1 MQHSLLF
8 HRFKW
13 IENLKNQTNI
23 PLPRKKWLI
32 KNYDTQLS
40 IVDVLLQ
47 NRDLSS
53 EHLEPFRL
61 SDKMHSPDDLPDMQK
76 GVDRILRAIENDE
89 KIVIYGD
96 YDVDGVTS
104 TALMIY
110 FFRAIGYPVDYLVP
124 HREKDGYGL
133 RPAGVDK
140 ARELGARLIIT
151 VDNGISANEAI
162 DYAAEVGIDVVV
174 TDHHLQEGELPHA
187 AAVINPN
194 RTDSQYPFKTICGV
208 AVAFKLCYALG
219 QKCMSI
225 DTYKSFLL
233 THLDL
238 VAMGTI
244 SDVMPIRDENYAF
257 VKFGLK
263 VLSNT
268 KKPGLIELKKIS
280 GVKSDAITPITVG
293 FFLAPRMNAAGRM
306 DDAALAVKLLIE
318 EVPDR
323 AREWAIRLDKLNR
336 QRQTLQQGYLD
347 EAVKTVQNNGTIND
361 KVLIVEN
368 EKWQSG
374 LIGLVSGRL
383 KEKFNRP
390 AFAFT
395 RDNDGNFVGSARSIE
410 AFHVTQALTRFSHFF
425 LTYGGHHKAAGLTI
439 PQEKYNLFKQEFIE
453 YVNRELKDDSFIDE
467 LEIDSVVDIDQINE
481 ETSRQIQAI
490 GPFGETS
497 PEPLFLLED
506 GYIRDM
512 RTLSME
518 KHLKFILRKGNQNFE
533 CLWWGGG
540 KYKDIVRPGQRCDI
554 VFKLNINVFR
564 GTRRLQLTIEDMA
577 LKE

>member
-1 MQHSLLF
+1 
-8 HRFKW
+8 
-13 IENLKNQTNI
+13 
-23 PLPRKKWLI
+23 
-32 KNYDTQLS
+32 
-40 IVDVLLQ
+40 
-47 NRDLSS
+47 
-53 EHLEPFRL
+53 
-61 SDKMHSPDDLPDMQK
+61 MHSPYDLPDMQK
-76 GVDRILRAIENDE
+76 GVDRILQAIENDE

-124 HREKDGYGL
+124 HREREGYGL

-140 ARELGARLIIT
+140 ARELGAKLIIT
-151 VDNGISANEAI
+151 VDNGISANDAI
-162 DYAAEVGIDVVV
+162 DYANELGIDVVV
-174 TDHHLQEGELPHA
+174 TDHHLQEGKLPHA
-187 AAVINPN
+187 SAVINPN
-194 RTDSQYPFKTICGV
+194 RTDSHYPFKTICGV
-208 AVAFKLCYALG
+208 AVAFKLCFALG
-219 QKCMSI
+219 QKLMSE
-225 DTYKSFLL
+225 DVYKSFLL

-280 GVKSDAITPITVG
+280 GVKSDVITPITVG

-318 EVPDR
+318 ESPDR
-323 AREWAIRLDKLNR
+323 AQQWAIGLDKLNR
-336 QRQTLQQGYLD
+336 QRQNLQQGYMD
-347 EAVKTVQNNGTIND
+347 EAIQLVEDNNGSDD

-368 EKWQSG
+368 DNWQSG

-395 RDNDGNFVGSARSIE
+395 RDNDGNYVGSARSTE
-410 AFHVTQALTRFSHFF
+410 AFHVTQALTHFSHFF
-425 LTYGGHHKAAGLTI
+425 LTYGGHKKAAGLTV
-439 PQEKYNLFKQEFIE
+439 PPENFPLFKEEFTA
-453 YVNRELKDDSFIDE
+453 YANNELMDDNFIDE
-467 LEIDSVVDIDQINE
+467 LEIDSLIDIDQINE
-481 ETSRQIQAI
+481 ATSQQVQTI

-497 PEPLFLLED
+497 PEPSFLLEN
-506 GYIRDM
+506 GYIREM
-512 RTLSME
+512 RTLSMD

-540 KYKDIVRPGQRCDI
+540 KYKDIIQTGKRCNI
-554 VFKLNINVFR
+554 VFKMNINVFR
-564 GTRRLQLTIEDMA
+564 GSRRLQLTIDDMQ
-577 LKE
+577 LSD

>member
-1 MQHSLLF
+1 MNKPQQIS
-8 HRFKW
+8 
-13 IENLKNQTNI
+13 
-23 PLPRKKWLI
+23 LPRKKWLV
-32 KNYDTQLS
+32 KNSNTQLS
-40 IVDVLLQ
+40 IIDVLLE
-47 NRDLSS
+47 NRDLPSD
-53 EHLEPFRL
+53 HMEPFRL
-61 SDKMHSPDDLPDMQK
+61 SDKMHAPEKLPDMAK
-76 GVDRILRAIENDE
+76 GVERILQAINNEE

-110 FFRAIGYPVDYLVP
+110 FFRTIGYPVDYLVP
-124 HREKDGYGL
+124 LREKDGYGL
-133 RPAGVDK
+133 RAAGVDK
-140 ARELGARLIIT
+140 ARKLGAKLIIT

-162 DYAAEVGIDVVV
+162 DYAGEIGIDVVV
-174 TDHHLQEGELPHA
+174 TDHHLQEGELPNA

-219 QKCMSI
+219 KKLLSDDAI
-225 DTYKSFLL
+225 KAFLL

-280 GVKSDAITPITVG
+280 GVKSDIITPITVG
-293 FFLAPRMNAAGRM
+293 FFLAPRINAAGRM
-306 DDAALAVKLLIE
+306 DDAGLAVRLLIE
-318 EVPDR
+318 EIPDR
-323 AREWAIRLDKLNR
+323 AQQWAVALDKLNR

-347 EAVKTVQNNGTIND
+347 EAVRLVEEDAQMD

-368 EKWQSG
+368 DKWQSG

-395 RDNDGNFVGSARSIE
+395 RDQDGNFVGSARSIE
-410 AFHVTQALTRFSHFF
+410 AFHVTQALTRFSHLF

-439 PQEKYNLFKQEFIE
+439 PRDKFSLFKEEFTS
-453 YVNRELKDDSFIDE
+453 YVNSKLKNDDFIDE
-467 LEIDSVVDIDQINE
+467 LEIDSLVDIDQINE
-481 ETSRQIQAI
+481 ITTQHIQSI

-497 PEPLFLLED
+497 PEPLFLLEN
-506 GYIRDM
+506 GYIRDL
-512 RTLSME
+512 RTLSMD
-518 KHLKFILRKGNQNFE
+518 KHIKFILRKGNQNFE
-533 CLWWGGG
+533 CIWWGGG
-540 KYKDIVRPGQRCDI
+540 KYKDLLKPGLRCDI
-554 VFKLNINVFR
+554 VFRMNINVFR
-564 GTRRLQLTIEDMA
+564 GSRRLQLTIEDMQ
-577 LKE
+577 LKD